1 MNQIELWVGF
11 NLFVGLMLVL
21 DLFVFNRRAHTAK
34 LGEALGWSAL
44 WIGIAVVF
52 GALIYF
58 CQGRATGLEFAT
70 GYVIEL
76 SLSVDNLFIFILIFT
91 HFRVPEAQQHRV
103 LFWGVVGALVMRAIF
118 IFAGVGLLRRFEWII
133 YPFGALLV
141 FSGIRLFRKHGASID
156 LDNNFVLRW
165 LRRVT
170 PVTPDYRGQHFF
182 VRDPGLSATPLFVV
196 LLVIELTD
204 VLFATDSIPAILAIT
219 NKTFIIYSSNALA
232 IMGLRSMF
240 FALSGLMKVF
250 HYLHYGLAMI
260 LIFIGTKMML
270 AHYYPIPTG
279 WALAVVAVI
288 LAVSVLASVANPKE
302 DATGQ
307 A

>member
-21 DLFVFNRRAHTAK
+21 DLFVFNRRAHTTK

-44 WIGIAVVF
+44 WIGIAVAF
-52 GALIYF
+52 GGLIYF
-58 CQGRATGLEFAT
+58 WQGRATGLEFAT

-76 SLSVDNLFIFILIFT
+76 SLSVDNLFIFILIFA
-91 HFRVPEAQQHRV
+91 HFRVPEEYQHRV

-133 YPFGALLV
+133 YPFGALLI
-141 FSGIRLFRKHGASID
+141 FSGTRLLRKHGASID

-165 LRRVT
+165 LRRVI
-170 PVTPDYRGQHFF
+170 PVTPEYRAQHFF
-182 VRDPGLSATPLFVV
+182 VREPALSATPLFVV

-250 HYLHYGLAMI
+250 HYLHYGLALI
-260 LIFIGTKMML
+260 LMFIGAKML
-270 AHYYPIPTG
+270 SSHYYPIPTE
-279 WALAVVAVI
+279 WALAVVAVV
-288 LAVSVLASVANPKE
+288 LAVSVIASVANPRE
-302 DATGQ
+302 DATDQ
-307 A
+307 T

>member
-1 MNQIELWVGF
+1 VNQIELWVGF

-21 DLFVFNRRAHTAK
+21 DLFVFNRRARAAK
-34 LGEALGWSAL
+34 VGEALVWSAL
-44 WIGIAVVF
+44 WIGIAAVF

-58 CQGRATGLEFAT
+58 WQGRATGLEFAT

-91 HFRVPEAQQHRV
+91 HFRVPEEYQHRV

-118 IFAGVGLLRRFEWII
+118 IFAGVSLLRRFAWII
-133 YPFGALLV
+133 YPFGALLIS
-141 FSGIRLFRKHGASID
+141 SGIRLLRKHGASID

-165 LRRVT
+165 LRRVV
-170 PVTPDYRGQHFF
+170 PVTADYRKQHFF
-182 VRDPGLSATPLFVV
+182 VREPALSATPLFVV
-196 LLVIELTD
+196 LLLIELTD

-240 FALSGLMKVF
+240 FALSGVMKVF
-250 HYLHYGLAMI
+250 HYLHYGLSVI

-270 AHYYPIPTG
+270 AHYYPISTSL
-279 WALAVVAVI
+279 ALGIVGGVLLI
-288 LAVSVLASVANPKE
+288 SVLASIIHPVN
-302 DATGQ
+302 G
-307 A
+307 